1 MRDDSAE
8 ILFEAFLQE
17 ALVSS
22 SGMDWVV
29 HFLMLSIQHFLCWP
43 WHCPTFKVS
52 QRMILERMS
61 WHVLCMNHA
70 IFRHLTVARR
80 SSSGPTRKLILL
92 CTQSLVSCSKQEIW
106 RSFLM
111 HLSFESL
118 DSVFSARSQGP
129 CFTAVAG
136 DGGDNSVV
144 ELELACKADD
154 VASLDAV

>member
-1 MRDDSAE
+1 
-8 ILFEAFLQE
+8 
-17 ALVSS
+17 
-22 SGMDWVV
+22 
-29 HFLMLSIQHFLCWP
+29 
-43 WHCPTFKVS
+43 
-52 QRMILERMS
+52 
-61 WHVLCMNHA
+61 
-70 IFRHLTVARR
+70 
-80 SSSGPTRKLILL
+80 
-92 CTQSLVSCSKQEIW
+92 
-106 RSFLM
+106 M